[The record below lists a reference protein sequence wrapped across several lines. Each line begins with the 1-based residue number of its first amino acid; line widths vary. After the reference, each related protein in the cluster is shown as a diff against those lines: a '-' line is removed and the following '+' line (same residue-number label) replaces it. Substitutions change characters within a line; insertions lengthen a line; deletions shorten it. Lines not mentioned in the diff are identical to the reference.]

1 MTDRANARDSS
12 CEGLLWAYLDEP
24 RYARVSPR
32 AAHVTRAPSVGEE
45 VDMAACSAQHLGEV
59 AAGLREVLAAIDA
72 GETEATEV
80 QRAYLA
86 GAMEV
91 LGALAA
97 KGT

>member
-1 MTDRANARDSS
+1 MS
-12 CEGLLWAYLDEP
+12 
-24 RYARVSPR
+24 
-32 AAHVTRAPSVGEE
+32 
-45 VDMAACSAQHLGEV
+45 ACSAQHLGEV

-86 GAMEV
+86 GAIEV